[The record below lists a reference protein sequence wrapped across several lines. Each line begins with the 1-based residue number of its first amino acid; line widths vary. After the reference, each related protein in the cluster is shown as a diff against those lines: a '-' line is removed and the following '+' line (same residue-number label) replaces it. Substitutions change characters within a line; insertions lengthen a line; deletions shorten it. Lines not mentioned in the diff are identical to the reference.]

1 MGLEIIEQELNPS
14 LLQQDLDDF
23 DEEDGGAKPMSVDAR
38 RKLEDKIEE
47 LRLMREMKEFD
58 FDG

>member
-1 MGLEIIEQELNPS
+1 MGLEIIEQELNPG

-23 DEEDGGAKPMSVDAR
+23 DEEESTKPIGVDAR
-38 RKLEDKIEE
+38 RKLEEKIEE